1 MSDLINARL
10 PNPTP
15 PPLPASILLSAHQ
28 VATLCRQLREDL
40 ARDTKLERRLARA
53 GQDTT
58 HVARRIAATR
68 ESLLEVGEF

>member
-1 MSDLINARL
+1 
-10 PNPTP
+10 
-15 PPLPASILLSAHQ
+15 
-28 VATLCRQLREDL
+28 VATLRRQLRDDV